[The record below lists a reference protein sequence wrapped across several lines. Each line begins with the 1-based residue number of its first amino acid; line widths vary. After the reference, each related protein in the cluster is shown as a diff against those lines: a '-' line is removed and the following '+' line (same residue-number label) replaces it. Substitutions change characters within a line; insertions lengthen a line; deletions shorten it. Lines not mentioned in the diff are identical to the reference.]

1 MPTRFKVL
9 VILLIA
15 LIVSCPGKVCA
26 DKKDKRPSKMMS
38 VALPEP
44 DMLPAKAAKSKII
57 QTPLEAQIKTSW
69 ENVPLEGIDVSHYQ
83 GLIDWQAI
91 SKNKNI
97 GYVFIKA
104 TEGESLVDDTY
115 RYNIEEARK
124 AGLKVGS
131 YHYYRPNADMEMQFQ
146 NLTSQIRSNEQDLAV
161 IIDVENR
168 GRKSHATFISDLKK
182 FIKRV
187 EEHYKSKPIIY
198 TFQNFYNKYL
208 SGEFSGYKLMVAKY
222 HEEEPE
228 LNDGSKFTI
237 WQYTSKGEIEGI
249 DGFVDRSMIMPGF
262 TMSDIM
268 FAK

>member
-9 VILLIA
+9 VISLIA
-15 LIVSCPGKVCA
+15 LIVSCPGKACA

-44 DMLPAKAAKSKII
+44 DMLPAKAAKSEII

-104 TEGESLVDDTY
+104 TEGESLVDD
-115 RYNIEEARK
+115 
-124 AGLKVGS
+124 
-131 YHYYRPNADMEMQFQ
+131 
-146 NLTSQIRSNEQDLAV
+146 TSQIRSNEQDLAV

>member
-1 MPTRFKVL
+1 MCRQ
-9 VILLIA
+9 
-15 LIVSCPGKVCA
+15 
-26 DKKDKRPSKMMS
+26 KRQ
-38 VALPEP
+38 A
-44 DMLPAKAAKSKII
+44 
-57 QTPLEAQIKTSW
+57 PLKNDECSF
-69 ENVPLEGIDVSHYQ
+69 
-83 GLIDWQAI
+83 DWQAI

-208 SGEFSGYKLMVAKY
+208 SGEFSGHKLMAAKY